1 MERRKH
7 PRARTNKFIFYR
19 CMDGSGGQAK
29 EGRGK
34 SVNISQSGVLIETQD
49 AFEWQDILRLT
60 IDLDDEPVSIKGRVI
75 YCNADNFGKYRTGIQ
90 FLETNEKIILFVKK
104 LLKTYSEYLGIA

>member
-1 MERRKH
+1 MNG
-7 PRARTNKFIFYR
+7 A
-19 CMDGSGGQAK
+19 GGQIK

-34 SVNISQSGVLIETQD
+34 SVNISKGGILIETQD
-49 AFEWQDILRLT
+49 AFEWQDVLRLT
-60 IDLDDEPVSIKGRVI
+60 IDIDDEPVSIKGKVI

-90 FLETNEKIILFVKK
+90 FLETNDKIILFVNK